1 MEINKTMK
9 EGICLTGFIPL
20 RAEPAERFEMVSQLV
35 FGERYRVLEEKAGW
49 MRIEM
54 VPDSYTGWMDA
65 GLFTPAEE
73 DFETGSMVIS
83 PLARLQPTG
92 AGHPILLPAGSLLP
106 AYAGDRIH
114 LRDRSY
120 RFEGD
125 RMVPGREPE
134 RFREAALNVLSVPYI
149 WGGRSGFG
157 FDCSGLTQYMCRL
170 RTISMPRDSSEQ
182 AGIGQ
187 TLSFPHEAE
196 EGDLAFFDNEE
207 GAIIHVGIFLERG
220 LLLHAHGEVRIDPV
234 DQQGIFNRDKQ
245 QYTHTLR
252 LIKRPA

>member
-1 MEINKTMK
+1 MR
-9 EGICLTGFIPL
+9 EGICTCGFIPL
-20 RAEPAERFEMVSQLV
+20 RAEPAESAEMVSQLV
-35 FGERYRVLEEKAGW
+35 FGERYRVLEEKPGW
-49 MRIEM
+49 LRMEM
-54 VPDSYTGWMDA
+54 KTDSYTGWMDA

-73 DFETGSMVIS
+73 GFDPDSLVIS
-83 PLARLQPTG
+83 PVARLEPGG

-106 AYAGDRIH
+106 AFEGDTIFFRN
-114 LRDRSY
+114 RSY
-120 RFEGD
+120 RFEGA
-125 RMVPGREPE
+125 RMVPGKAQE

-170 RTISMPRDSSEQ
+170 RNIFMPRDSSEQ

-252 LIKRPA
+252 LIKRPVE